1 MKKTLLLSI
10 LAIAC
15 MLIGFTSCDPK
26 AKKQETTEITTSSLN
41 AGQEMGI
48 VKDFFNDLR
57 VVKNDGQLSPEHVA
71 ATNRQYMYN
80 QVGGDYILF
89 ETEVKYAE
97 KFNDSTHTGNI
108 EQIRNIFQ
116 KVTPIDKGFYVE
128 VWQAITK
135 KSGTIYFHQ
144 EDFVVGDEPI
154 NDVTINLTFEQA
166 HTKLMEANC
175 PKPNGSY
182 CVLRLPITSD
192 PKQNPLYLFG
202 NLKAGMVAVDAVTGN
217 THAYLGGPLG
227 EWP

>member
-1 MKKTLLLSI
+1 MKKTIILSI
-10 LAIAC
+10 LAVAC
-15 MLIGFTSCDPK
+15 MLIGLTSCDPK
-26 AKKQETTEITTSSLN
+26 AKKQEKTEITTSTLN
-41 AGQEMGI
+41 AVQEMGI
-48 VKDFFNDLR
+48 VKDFFGDLR
-57 VVKNDGQLSPEHVA
+57 VVNNDGQLSPEHVS
-71 ATNRQYMYN
+71 ATDCQYMYN

-97 KFNDSTHTGNI
+97 KFNDSMHTGDI

-116 KVTPIDKGFYVE
+116 KITPVDKGFYVE

-144 EDFVVGDEPI
+144 EDFVVGDKPI
-154 NDVTINLTFEQA
+154 NDVIINLTFEQA

-175 PKPNGSY
+175 LKPNGSY

-202 NLKAGMVAVDAVTGN
+202 NLRAGMVSVDAVTGEVC
-217 THAYLGGPLG
+217 AYLGKPLG